1 MKIKAALSN
10 GAEAPFELAEV
21 ELDEPRAD
29 EVLVKLSAAGVCHT
43 DLTMKALWPQTMSPI
58 VLGHEG
64 AGVVEA
70 VGPDVTG
77 VRRGDRVLM
86 SYRSCGACQECA
98 AGHPT
103 YCREFLTLNATGA
116 RPDGSTTT
124 HQDGSPVYGSFFG
137 QSSFASHALAY
148 ESNLV
153 VVGDDVDLS
162 VAAPLGCGVQTGA
175 GAVLNVLRPT
185 SDAALVVYGAG
196 VVGLSAVMVAKV
208 ARVST
213 IIAVDPVGD
222 RRRIAA
228 ELGATAT
235 IDPASDDVV
244 DAIRQLTGAGAT
256 HALDT
261 TAIGAVINQAIAA
274 LAALGTLALVG
285 VGTPEVAIDV
295 QSVIGG
301 GKTIRGIIEGDAVA
315 QQFVPR
321 LLELHAEGR
330 LPLEKLI
337 RTYEFDDIDTAVAD
351 AGSGA
356 TIKPVLVF

>member
-1 MKIKAALSN
+1 
-10 GAEAPFELAEV
+10 
-21 ELDEPRAD
+21 
-29 EVLVKLSAAGVCHT
+29 
-43 DLTMKALWPQTMSPI
+43 

-98 AGHPT
+98 AGHRT
-103 YCREFLTLNATGA
+103 YCRDFRTLNALGS
-116 RPDGSTTT
+116 RPDGSMTMRRGT
-124 HQDGSPVYGSFFG
+124 SPVYGSFFG

-196 VVGLSAVMVAKV
+196 AVGLSAVMVAKV
-208 ARVST
+208 ASVST

>member
-1 MKIKAALSN
+1 M
-10 GAEAPFELAEV
+10 
-21 ELDEPRAD
+21 
-29 EVLVKLSAAGVCHT
+29 
-43 DLTMKALWPQTMSPI
+43 
-58 VLGHEG
+58 
-64 AGVVEA
+64 
-70 VGPDVTG
+70 
-77 VRRGDRVLM
+77 RRGD
-86 SYRSCGACQECA
+86 
-98 AGHPT
+98 
-103 YCREFLTLNATGA
+103 
-116 RPDGSTTT
+116 
-124 HQDGSPVYGSFFG
+124 SPVYGSFFG

-175 GAVLNVLRPT
+175 GAVLNVLRPAG
-185 SDAALVVYGAG
+185 DASLVVFGAG
-196 VVGLSAVMVAKV
+196 GVGLSAVMVAKAAGV
-208 ARVST
+208 GT
-213 IIAVDPVGD
+213 IIAVDPVAD
-222 RRRIAA
+222 RRRIAT

-235 IDPASDDVV
+235 VDPASDDVV

-301 GKTIRGIIEGDAVA
+301 GKTIRGVIEGDAVA

-337 RTYEFDDIDTAVAD
+337 RTYDFDDIDTAVAD
-351 AGSGA
+351 AASGA

>member
-98 AGHPT
+98 AGHRP
-103 YCREFLTLNATGA
+103 YCRDFRTLNALGS
-116 RPDGSTTT
+116 RPDGSMTMRRGT
-124 HQDGSPVYGSFFG
+124 SPVYGSFFG

-196 VVGLSAVMVAKV
+196 AVGLSAVMVAKV